1 MGLKGGRAG
10 GGVAF
15 RPGSPDEESNTER
28 GRARELKSKRQRAR
42 RVCHR
47 MPQQRSEFDQVEK
60 YFLD

>member
-1 MGLKGGRAG
+1 MGEQ
-10 GGVAF
+10 GVGL
-15 RPGSPDEESNTER
+15 RSGPGSPDEESNTER